1 MYAEIVDN
9 EVVKIHDNLPITYGN
24 VSNFFAVDVDLL
36 YDLTWCGFPNTKFYI
51 YIPPEPPLEN
61 YAVESVS
68 YEIDDDNKRV
78 YGTNTVVPL
87 GSPESVTATQIRL
100 WLIQNNISLAQI
112 NAVIENIEDSLL
124 RDKTAIQWEYAPYIE
139 RNHPLVESIGSILGL
154 NSAQIDSAFIEA
166 SKL

>member
-9 EVVKIHDNLPITYGN
+9 EVVKIHDHLPVTYGN

-36 YDLTWCGFPNTKFYI
+36 YDLIWCGLPNTKFYI
-51 YIPPEPPLEN
+51 YVPPEPPPEN

-68 YEIDDDNKRV
+68 YVIDDDNKRV
-78 YGTNTVVPL
+78 YGTNAVVPL
-87 GSPESVTATQIRL
+87 GPPESVTATQIRL

-112 NAVIENIEDSLL
+112 SAVIANIEDPLL
-124 RDKTAIQWEYAPYIE
+124 RDKTSIQWEYAPYIE
-139 RNHPLVESIGSILGL
+139 RNHPLVESIGVILGL
-154 NSAQIDSAFIEA
+154 NSAQIDNAFIEA